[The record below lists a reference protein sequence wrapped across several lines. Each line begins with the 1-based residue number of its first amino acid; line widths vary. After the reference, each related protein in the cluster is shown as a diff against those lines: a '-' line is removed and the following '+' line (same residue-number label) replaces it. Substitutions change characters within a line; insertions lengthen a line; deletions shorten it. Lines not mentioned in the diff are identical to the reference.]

1 MWLALRLLALALG
14 RVPRPGTEFAGVLQ
28 VPVVGKQYVNL
39 TVLCDSRA
47 SVALSGLVEARG
59 LVTYR
64 LDHRTRTVRFTMDPD
79 LDAVMRKY
87 RCTLD
92 RATFTE
98 HEAAVEVRIRPLRVT
113 RQIVLQET

>member
-1 MWLALRLLALALG
+1 MWLALRLLVLTLV
-14 RVPRPGTEFAGVLQ
+14 RVPRPGTEFSGVLQ
-28 VPVVGKQYVNL
+28 VPVMGKQHVNL
-39 TVLCDSRA
+39 TILRDSRA
-47 SVALSGLVEARG
+47 SVALSGLVAANG

-64 LDHRTRTVRFTMDPD
+64 LDHRTQTVRFTMDPG

-113 RQIVLQET
+113 RQIVLQKL